1 MLVHFL
7 VIHTRLSFEK
17 IVQKEISFQWFSK
30 MYTTDNSS
38 FALAVGW
45 SSMLIDYRVC
55 EEKSKKPNTLSASEN
70 HWKSNCWEQEKKLE
84 IFEIKNL
91 CLLTKCTTFNYLM
104 THCYTI
110 WGGVWRQVFLRS
122 ESGHEFLSGLPPKYQ
137 IIAYVVCDDWTDY
150 SFYIKYIHF
159 CIFPN
164 SAKYEGEK
172 SSFTK
177 PQRHFRD
184 LSWLEEIYMQSWENL
199 AALTL
204 MNWSSWNW
212 CCLA

>member
-122 ESGHEFLSGLPPKYQ
+122 ESGHEFK
-137 IIAYVVCDDWTDY
+137 W
-150 SFYIKYIHF
+150 F
-159 CIFPN
+159 
-164 SAKYEGEK
+164 SAKKTGLWLA
-172 SSFTK
+172 
-177 PQRHFRD
+177 D
-184 LSWLEEIYMQSWENL
+184 LTDLPIK
-199 AALTL
+199 
-204 MNWSSWNW
+204 
-212 CCLA
+212 